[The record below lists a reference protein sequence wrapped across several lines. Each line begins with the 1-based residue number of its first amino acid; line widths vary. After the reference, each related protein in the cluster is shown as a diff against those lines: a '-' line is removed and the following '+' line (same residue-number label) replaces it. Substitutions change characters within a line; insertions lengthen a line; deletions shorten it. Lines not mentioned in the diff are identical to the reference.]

1 MFYSIR
7 WRLLISFVLV
17 SAVSLGMAAFFVSRA
32 ASSEIEQF
40 QDRAEAQRSQRL
52 QSLLAREY
60 ARSQGWVGVQRML
73 AQFGEVYS
81 QRAVVVDLR
90 GLIVADSSRS
100 MNTVGTFVDLPTL
113 KSDRR
118 LGVAGLRG
126 NLGTLLINP
135 EPLADEPFVAPQ
147 ESGLPSINRFLV
159 WSGLSAAGAAL
170 VLTFFFSRRILA
182 PVESLSR
189 AARDLA
195 RGDFSRRVQV
205 RSRDEVGELARTFN
219 AMAEELAATEEMRRN
234 LVADVA
240 HELRTPLSNIR
251 GYLEAIRDGVVKPEA
266 ATLNS
271 MNEEVLLL
279 TRLIEDLQELAQAE
293 SGQLNLNLQQCD
305 MSEVSKKAVAALQP
319 KAEAAGITVD
329 LSAVYEDPA
338 VADHERMS
346 QVLRNLLVNA
356 INYTPSGGRVNV
368 TVVPRRGDVE
378 VTVQD
383 TGIGIPEEELPH
395 VFERFYRVDKSRSR
409 ATGGVGLGLTIARR
423 LVEAHGGRISVT
435 SLSGQ
440 GTTFSFTVPVEGPT
454 SG

>member
-1 MFYSIR
+1 
-7 WRLLISFVLV
+7 
-17 SAVSLGMAAFFVSRA
+17 MAAFFVSRA

-60 ARSQGWVGVQRML
+60 ARNQGWVGVQRML

-100 MNTVGTFVDLPTL
+100 MNSVGTFVDLPTL

-135 EPLADEPFVAPQ
+135 EPLPDEPFVAPQ

-205 RSRDEVGELARTFN
+205 SSRDEVGELARTFN
-219 AMAEELAATEEMRRN
+219 TMAEELAATEEMRRN

-329 LSAVYEDPA
+329 LSAAYEAPA

-368 TVVPRRGDVE
+368 TVVPRRDDVE

-383 TGIGIPEEELPH
+383 TGIGIPDEELPH

-435 SLSGQ
+435 SLSGR

>member
-1 MFYSIR
+1 M
-7 WRLLISFVLV
+7 SFVLV

-52 QSLLAREY
+52 QTLLAREY
-60 ARSQGWVGVQRML
+60 ARSQGWIGVQRML
-73 AQFGEVYS
+73 GQFGEVYS

-90 GLIVADSSRS
+90 GLIVADSSSS
-100 MNTVGTFVDLPTL
+100 MNSVGTFVDLRTL

-135 EPLADEPFVAPQ
+135 EPLPDEPVVASQ
-147 ESGLPSINRFLV
+147 ESSLPSINRFLV
-159 WSGLSAAGAAL
+159 SSGLSAAGAAL

-195 RGDFSRRVQV
+195 RGDFSRRVPV
-205 RSRDEVGELARTFN
+205 SSRDEVGELARTFN
-219 AMAEELAATEEMRRN
+219 TMAEELAATEEMRRN

-240 HELRTPLSNIR
+240 HELRTPLSNVR

-293 SGQLNLNLQQCD
+293 SGQLNFNLQQCD
-305 MSEVSKKAVAALQP
+305 MSEVSKKSVAALQP

-329 LSAVYEDPA
+329 LNAEYDAPA
-338 VADHERMS
+338 VADQERMS

-356 INYTPSGGRVNV
+356 INYTPAGGRVNL

-378 VTVQD
+378 VTVRD
-383 TGIGIPEEELPH
+383 TGIGIPAEELPH

-435 SLSGQ
+435 SLPGR
-440 GTTFSFTVPVEGPT
+440 GTTFSFTVPVDGPP